1 MKKYTFNWLVLVLFI
16 IVSATS
22 CKTEFEKVRTSGDVD
37 LIYKK
42 AYEYYEAERYIKSQG
57 LFELIIPSYRGKKEL
72 EDIYFKYANTYYFD
86 KQFVLAAYYFKN
98 FTTTFPNS
106 DLREEAEFMSA
117 YANYQLSPNAKLE
130 QSATQTAIDEFQMY
144 INTFPTSPRVAD
156 ANKLIDELR
165 LKMEQKALE
174 EAELYFNLR
183 QYQAAVLVGENVIK
197 DYPESRKG
205 EYIRYLLANS
215 SFQLAENSVIGKQ
228 QERYENVK
236 KYASEFLKKYT
247 KSDYRDEVQSM
258 LDKSLNKIK
267 SLDNGRYQ
275 NKSTGR

>member
-1 MKKYTFNWLVLVLFI
+1 MKKYTFNWLVLVILLA
-16 IVSATS
+16 VSVTS
-22 CKTEFEKVRTSGDVD
+22 CKTEFETVRTSGDVD

-86 KQFVLAAYYFKN
+86 KQYVLAAYYFKN
-98 FTTTFPNS
+98 FTTTFANS
-106 DLREEAEFMSA
+106 PLREDAEFMSA

-130 QSATQTAIDEFQMY
+130 QSATQKAIDEFQLF
-144 INTFPTSPRVAD
+144 INTFPTSERVAD

-165 LKMEQKALE
+165 LKMEQKVLE

-183 QYQAAVLVGENVIK
+183 QYQAAVLIGQNLLR
-197 DYPESRKG
+197 DFPESSKG
-205 EYIRYLLANS
+205 EYVRYLLANS
-215 SFQLAENSVIGKQ
+215 TFQLAENSVLGKQ

-236 KYASEFLKKYT
+236 KFASEFLKKYT
-247 KSDYRDEVQSM
+247 KSEYRDEVQSM
-258 LDKSLNKIK
+258 LDKSLSKIK
-267 SLDNGRYQ
+267 SLDNERYQ